1 MPSHYTGYITQARNF
16 GNSDVKFHVVVNRE
30 ALVALVMLG
39 VKFGN
44 SAGID
49 VDVCEISGTL
59 FLELRAPDI
68 TVT

>member
-1 MPSHYTGYITQARNF
+1 
-16 GNSDVKFHVVVNRE
+16 VVVNRE